1 MGLVTFVWGPGLGWS
16 RGDTSRLNP
25 SSFSR
30 FFTVIAA
37 AKDGGV
43 VYLEDDPAS
52 KRVLCNFSGAKCFSL
67 QEGVC
72 PAEKFWWSKLLN
84 VNHMS
89 CLFILP
95 KNRCMVGLEIDQTK
109 LDIFPFPP

>member
-1 MGLVTFVWGPGLGWS
+1 MIVAWKVGQQVDGIGHVWSRGPGGPGWS

-25 SSFSR
+25 SSFSG

-67 QEGVC
+67 QGYVQRKSFGGPNC
-72 PAEKFWWSKLLN
+72 S
-84 VNHMS
+84 M
-89 CLFILP
+89 
-95 KNRCMVGLEIDQTK
+95 
-109 LDIFPFPP
+109 